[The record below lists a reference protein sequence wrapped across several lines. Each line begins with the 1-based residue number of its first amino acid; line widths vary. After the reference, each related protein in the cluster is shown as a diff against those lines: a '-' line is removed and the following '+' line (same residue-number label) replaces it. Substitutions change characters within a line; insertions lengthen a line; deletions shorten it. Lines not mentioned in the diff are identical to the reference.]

1 MYNKILCIIKLNKKF
16 KTGNSDNNYNR
27 TDGIDEKQYLT
38 SIARIEIWNPICYLF
53 HLLACV

>member
-38 SIARIEIWNPICYLF
+38 SIARIEI
-53 HLLACV
+53 